1 MPQPRIALRVDG
13 SPAHQAGILD
23 VVKDEQRS
31 LHPSPASPCR
41 GRQDV
46 IRILGGPLNRGSGL
60 DVKLYVTLHY
70 HQARQVNATLR
81 EKEYAAPGPGGH
93 VANGLVDLRGL
104 DGLTSIVDLVVHD
117 VEHVRIAEFRS
128 VRLGRVGEK
137 HQSGACESGSSLMKT
152 T

>member
-23 VVKDEQRS
+23 VVKGEQRS
-31 LHPSPASPCR
+31 LHPPPASPCR

-60 DVKLYVTLHY
+60 DEKLRYSSLTPG
-70 HQARQVNATLR
+70 RQVNATLR
-81 EKEYAAPGPGGH
+81 EKKYAAPGPGGH

-117 VEHVRIAEFRS
+117 VDHVRIAEFRS